1 MPPAR
6 KREPAIPARVKAAIE
21 YMLNTRSDLAEA
33 ATHAGLSTYELRRQL
48 GKTHV
53 LKYARAEKKAALEAL
68 CLTTP
73 AALNEVLRG
82 ENEMA
87 KVAAIKTAEALK
99 EGAVELEQARSALL
113 ACKLSSSS
121 GAASSASPISRC
133 RRCRCS
139 MPCRRPRPSRFR
151 PSTTVIP
158 VTDLFLGC
166 E

>member
-99 EGAVELEQARSALL
+99 EGAVELEQRGAQRSPGLQIVIIERSGEQRVAYQPMPAVPMLDAL
-113 ACKLSSSS
+113 
-121 GAASSASPISRC
+121 SAPEAE
-133 RRCRCS
+133 
-139 MPCRRPRPSRFR
+139 PVPSFDNRD
-151 PSTTVIP
+151 P
-158 VTDLFLGC
+158 GH
-166 E
+166 